1 LIKFIDSHTG
11 AVNDFYF
18 SKNGRYFISASTD
31 TTVCFWD
38 CQNFSKITSLKFNQ
52 LCLAVTCNPDE
63 KYIIMADKED
73 VYIKENPMETNS
85 IYMYGPERSSS
96 GYIEY
101 LINIISGETPA
112 YDLMMDSWFITPMLI
127 NTAHIYAYFNMP
139 KHLEAC
145 LANNTPFLLS
155 RKNLTPLDIAHQRG
169 NVECVNVIINAIL
182 NKAEG
187 KNMLCFLESSL
198 TNLNYKGYQ
207 CLDKLYDNLIMKSPA
222 KLAMK
227 TCSINQ
233 KLPLIVLSK
242 NLEPS
247 KEEFPL
253 QEQIGDEGKVLEF
266 YQSSIRFDMT
276 SGSEES
282 INFLDSIISTP
293 NKNILKS
300 RLIGFILEKKWD
312 SVKSR
317 LISRFGQDLIIALIL
332 SIFAII
338 SLKNQ
343 YYYFMMMILNTLI
356 GFYYIIYQKKMSTK
370 IKSKFGWGLERRY
383 FELCLLSWF
392 WQNSE
397 VLTSLQIIILW
408 AKAISFFK
416 LFKNTR
422 KILVLVEYLLKSLVS
437 FFIVFFYLTIAFAFA
452 FTALK
457 RDSLSNFPKYLS
469 FSYSLDLGE
478 FDTSN
483 YTSGEMILFVIA
495 TLINSMIM
503 TSLLISIIGSIYDK
517 FQYDDLVT
525 DRKEIAKLILAEEQL
540 MSHIKIPG
548 EKKYIHICAEAGDL
562 KKDEE
567 WYGATWKINKIVEE
581 LRTTIENNNEK
592 SS

>member
-1 LIKFIDSHTG
+1 
-11 AVNDFYF
+11 
-18 SKNGRYFISASTD
+18 
-31 TTVCFWD
+31 
-38 CQNFSKITSLKFNQ
+38 
-52 LCLAVTCNPDE
+52 
-63 KYIIMADKED
+63 MADKED